1 MIRGEFL
8 GSRGVL
14 AGSEEQRELPPG
26 FGVHAAAAARS
37 SVAQFSFLCTVRVL
51 ARTARR
57 RTLLSGARTPSG
69 RPQVGELGLEPGRTG
84 CGHTYRAG
92 CGTGSAGAGSSP
104 PLPESPPS

>member
-1 MIRGEFL
+1 ML
-8 GSRGVL
+8 
-14 AGSEEQRELPPG
+14 EQRELPPG

-37 SVAQFSFLCTVRVL
+37 SVVRSSFLCTVRVL

-69 RPQVGELGLEPGRTG
+69 RPQVAWLGLELGRTR

-104 PLPESPPS
+104 PPLESPPS